1 MKGHKR
7 ITVIGSGGQ
16 VGSELV
22 GLDWSCYLAEHK
34 VELISF
40 TRAQLD
46 VTSEAAVRTTLSA
59 VKPDWVINASAYTAV
74 DKAESDSVAAYSV
87 NAMGPEILARCCAV
101 LGAKLIHISTD
112 YVYSGEGST
121 PLTEGDAVGP
131 TGVYG
136 ASKLAGEL
144 LVSRACKEHII
155 MRTAWVYGALGGN
168 FVKTML
174 RLGAD
179 REKLAIVSDQW
190 GGPTSAVGIAGA
202 IAAIIGVVTDLDVRS
217 EDLSQLWGTYN
228 FSGEPHVNWAQFA
241 QAIFSEA
248 VSLGLISSEPVIA
261 SIMTEQYPTPAKRP
275 FNSRLSNQK
284 ISDVFGLQPDDWR
297 ASLKD
302 MLVELREERGE

>member
-1 MKGHKR
+1 MR
-7 ITVIGSGGQ
+7 IAVIGSGGQ

-22 GLDWSCYLAEHK
+22 GLDWSSYLAEHK
-34 VELISF
+34 VEVISF
-40 TRAQLD
+40 TRAELD
-46 VTSEAAVRTTLSA
+46 VTNEAAVRTTLSE

-74 DKAESDSVAAYSV
+74 DKAESDSVAAYAV
-87 NAMGPEILARCCAV
+87 NAVGPEILARYSNELA
-101 LGAKLIHISTD
+101 AKLIHISTD
-112 YVYSGEGST
+112 YVYPGEGSV
-121 PLTEGDAVGP
+121 PLIEDDAVGP

-155 MRTAWVYGALGGN
+155 LRTAWVYGASGGN

-179 REKLAIVSDQW
+179 RENLAIVSDQW

-202 IAAIIGVVTDLDVRS
+202 IATMIGVVTDRDAGS
-217 EDLSQLWGTYN
+217 EDLSHLWGTYN

-248 VSLGLISSEPVIA
+248 VSLRLISSEPVIEP
-261 SIMTEQYPTPAKRP
+261 ITTEQYPTPAKRP
-275 FNSRLSNQK
+275 FNSRLSNRK
-284 ISDVFGLQPDDWR
+284 IADVFGVHPDDWK

-302 MLVELREERGE
+302 MLGKLREERGE

>member
-1 MKGHKR
+1 MR
-7 ITVIGSGGQ
+7 IAVIGSGGQ

-22 GLDWSCYLAEHK
+22 GLDWSSYLAEHK
-34 VELISF
+34 VEVISF
-40 TRAQLD
+40 TRAELD
-46 VTSEAAVRTTLSA
+46 VTNEAAVRTTLSE

-87 NAMGPEILARCCAV
+87 NAVGPEILARYSNE

-112 YVYSGEGST
+112 YVYSGEGSA
-121 PLTEGDAVGP
+121 PLTEDDAVGP

-155 MRTAWVYGALGGN
+155 LRTAWVYGASGGN

-179 REKLAIVSDQW
+179 REHLTIVSDQW

-202 IAAIIGVVTDLDVRS
+202 IATMIGVVTDRDAGS
-217 EDLSQLWGTYN
+217 EDLSHLWGTYN

-248 VSLGLISSEPVIA
+248 VSMGLISSEPVIA
-261 SIMTEQYPTPAKRP
+261 SITTEQYPTPAKRP

-284 ISDVFGLQPDDWR
+284 IADVFGLQPDDWR

>member
-1 MKGHKR
+1 MREHIR
-7 ITVIGSGGQ
+7 IAVIGSGGQ
-16 VGSELV
+16 VGTELV
-22 GLDWSCYLAEHK
+22 GLDWSSYLAEHK
-34 VELISF
+34 VEVISF
-40 TRAQLD
+40 TRAELD
-46 VTSEAAVRTTLSA
+46 VTNEAAVRTTLSE

-87 NAMGPEILARCCAV
+87 NAVGPEILARYSNE

-112 YVYSGEGST
+112 YVYPGEGSV
-121 PLTEGDAVGP
+121 PLTEDDAVGP
-131 TGVYG
+131 AGVYG

-144 LVSRACKEHII
+144 LVSGACKEHII
-155 MRTAWVYGALGGN
+155 LRTAWVYGASGGN

-179 REKLAIVSDQW
+179 REHLTIVSDQW

-202 IAAIIGVVTDLDVRS
+202 IATMIGVVTDRDAGS
-217 EDLSQLWGTYN
+217 EDLSHLWGTYN

-261 SIMTEQYPTPAKRP
+261 SITTEQYPTPAKRP

-284 ISDVFGLQPDDWR
+284 IADVFGLQSDDWR

-302 MLVELREERGE
+302 MLVELRGER

>member
-1 MKGHKR
+1 MKRRMR
-7 ITVIGSGGQ
+7 IVIIGSGGQ
-16 VGSELV
+16 VGRELV
-22 GLDWSCYLAEHK
+22 RLDWSSFLDGFD
-34 VELISF
+34 VEIVSF
-40 TRAQLD
+40 TRAKLD
-46 VTSEAAVRTTLSA
+46 VTSEAAVRETLSEA
-59 VKPDWVINASAYTAV
+59 KPGWVINASAYTAV

-87 NAMGPEILARCCAV
+87 NAVGPEILARYCNE

-112 YVYSGEGST
+112 YVYPGEGSA
-121 PLTEGDAVGP
+121 PLTEDDAVGP
-131 TGVYG
+131 RGVYG

-144 LVSRACKEHII
+144 LVSRACPEHII
-155 MRTAWVYGALGGN
+155 LRTAWVYGASGGN

-179 REKLAIVSDQW
+179 REKLTVVSDQW

-202 IAAIIGVVTDLDVRS
+202 IASIVGVVTDRHARG
-217 EDLSQLWGTYN
+217 EDLSHLWGTYN

-241 QAIFSEA
+241 QAIFNEA
-248 VSLGLISSEPVIA
+248 VSMGLMSSEPVIA
-261 SIMTEQYPTPAKRP
+261 SITTEQYPTAAKRP

-284 ISDVFGLQPDDWR
+284 IADVFGVQPDDWK

>member
-1 MKGHKR
+1 MKERMR
-7 ITVIGSGGQ
+7 IAVIGSGGQ

-22 GLDWSCYLAEHK
+22 GLAWSSYLAEHK

-40 TRAQLD
+40 TRAELD
-46 VTSEAAVRTTLSA
+46 VTNETAVRTTLSEA
-59 VKPDWVINASAYTAV
+59 KPDWVINASAYTAV

-87 NAMGPEILARCCAV
+87 NAMGPEILARCCAE

-112 YVYSGEGST
+112 YVYLGEGSA
-121 PLTEGDAVGP
+121 PLTEDDAVGP

-144 LVSRACKEHII
+144 LVSRACTEHITL
-155 MRTAWVYGALGGN
+155 RTAWVFSASGGN

-174 RLGAD
+174 WLGAD
-179 REKLAIVSDQW
+179 REQLSIVSDQW
-190 GGPTSAVGIAGA
+190 GGPTSALGIART
-202 IAAIIGVVTDLDVRS
+202 IASIVGVVTDRDTRS
-217 EDLSQLWGTYN
+217 EDLSHLWGTYN

-241 QAIFSEA
+241 QAIFNEA
-248 VSLGLISSEPVIA
+248 VSMGLMSSEPVIE
-261 SIMTEQYPTPAKRP
+261 SITTEQYPTPAKRP

-284 ISDVFGLQPDDWR
+284 IADVFGLQPDDWK

-302 MLVELREERGE
+302 VLVELREERGE

>member
-1 MKGHKR
+1 MR
-7 ITVIGSGGQ
+7 IAVIGSGGQ

-22 GLDWSCYLAEHK
+22 GLDWSSYLAEHK

-40 TRAQLD
+40 TRAELD
-46 VTSEAAVRTTLSA
+46 VTNETAVRTTLSE

-74 DKAESDSVAAYSV
+74 DKAESDSVAAYAV
-87 NAMGPEILARCCAV
+87 NAVGPEILARCCAE
-101 LGAKLIHISTD
+101 LGAILIHISTD
-112 YVYSGEGST
+112 YVYPGEGRA
-121 PLTEGDAVGP
+121 PLTEDDAVGP

-136 ASKLAGEL
+136 ASKLAGER

-155 MRTAWVYGALGGN
+155 MRTAWVYGASGGN

-179 REKLAIVSDQW
+179 REKLTIVSDQW

-202 IAAIIGVVTDLDVRS
+202 IASIVGVVTDRHARG
-217 EDLSQLWGTYN
+217 EDLSHLWGTYN

-241 QAIFSEA
+241 QAIFNLA
-248 VSLGLISSEPVIA
+248 VSMGLMSSEPVIA
-261 SIMTEQYPTPAKRP
+261 SITTEQYPTVAKRP

-284 ISDVFGLQPDDWR
+284 IADVFGVQPDDWK

>member
-1 MKGHKR
+1 MR
-7 ITVIGSGGQ
+7 IAVIGSGGQ

-22 GLDWSCYLAEHK
+22 GLDWSSYLAEHK
-34 VELISF
+34 VEVISF
-40 TRAQLD
+40 TRAELD
-46 VTSEAAVRTTLSA
+46 VTNEAAVRTTLSE

-87 NAMGPEILARCCAV
+87 NAVGPEILARYSNE

-112 YVYSGEGST
+112 YVYPGEGSA
-121 PLTEGDAVGP
+121 PLTEDDAVGP

-144 LVSRACKEHII
+144 LVSRACPEHII
-155 MRTAWVYGALGGN
+155 LRTAWVYGASGGN

-179 REKLAIVSDQW
+179 RENLNIVSDQW

-202 IAAIIGVVTDLDVRS
+202 IATMIGVVTDRDAGS
-217 EDLSQLWGTYN
+217 EDLSHLWGTYN

-248 VSLGLISSEPVIA
+248 VSLGLISSEPVIEP
-261 SIMTEQYPTPAKRP
+261 ITTEQYPTPAKRP

-284 ISDVFGLQPDDWR
+284 IADVFGLQPDDWR

-302 MLVELREERGE
+302 MLVELREARGE

>member
-1 MKGHKR
+1 MR
-7 ITVIGSGGQ
+7 IAVIGSGGQ

-22 GLDWSCYLAEHK
+22 GLDWSSYLAEHK
-34 VELISF
+34 VEVISF
-40 TRAQLD
+40 TRAELD
-46 VTSEAAVRTTLSA
+46 VTNEAAVRTTLSE

-87 NAMGPEILARCCAV
+87 NAVGPEILARYSNE
-101 LGAKLIHISTD
+101 LGARLIHISTD
-112 YVYSGEGST
+112 YVYSGEGSA
-121 PLTEGDAVGP
+121 PLTEDDAVGP

-155 MRTAWVYGALGGN
+155 LRTAWVYGASGGN

-179 REKLAIVSDQW
+179 REKLTIVSDQW

-202 IAAIIGVVTDLDVRS
+202 IAAIIEGVTDRHARG
-217 EDLSQLWGTYN
+217 EDLSQYWGTYN

-261 SIMTEQYPTPAKRP
+261 SITTEQYPTPAKRP

-284 ISDVFGLQPDDWR
+284 IADVFGVQPDDWK

-302 MLVELREERGE
+302 MLVELRGER

>member
-1 MKGHKR
+1 MR
-7 ITVIGSGGQ
+7 IAVIGSGGQ

-22 GLDWSCYLAEHK
+22 GLDWSSYLAEHN
-34 VELISF
+34 VDVISF
-40 TRAQLD
+40 TRAELD
-46 VTSEAAVRTTLSA
+46 VTNEAAVRTILSEL
-59 VKPDWVINASAYTAV
+59 KPDWVINASAYTAV

-87 NAMGPEILARCCAV
+87 NALGPEILARCCTE

-112 YVYSGEGST
+112 YVYPGEGSA
-121 PLTEGDAVGP
+121 PLTEDDAVGP

-155 MRTAWVYGALGGN
+155 LRTAWVYGASGGN

-179 REKLAIVSDQW
+179 RENLTIVSDQW

-202 IAAIIGVVTDLDVRS
+202 IATMIGVVTDRDAGS
-217 EDLSQLWGTYN
+217 EDLSHLWGTYN

-261 SIMTEQYPTPAKRP
+261 SITTEQYPTPAKRP

-284 ISDVFGLQPDDWR
+284 IADVFGLQPDDWR

>member
-1 MKGHKR
+1 MR
-7 ITVIGSGGQ
+7 IAVIGSGGQ

-22 GLDWSCYLAEHK
+22 GLDWSSYLAEHK
-34 VELISF
+34 VEVISF
-40 TRAQLD
+40 TRAELD
-46 VTSEAAVRTTLSA
+46 VTNEAAVRTTLFE

-87 NAMGPEILARCCAV
+87 NAVGPEILARYSNE
-101 LGAKLIHISTD
+101 LGARLIHISTD
-112 YVYSGEGST
+112 YVYSGEGSA
-121 PLTEGDAVGP
+121 PLTEDDAVGP

-144 LVSRACKEHII
+144 LVSRGCIEHII
-155 MRTAWVYGALGGN
+155 LRTAWVYGASGGN

-179 REKLAIVSDQW
+179 RESLTIVSDQW

-202 IAAIIGVVTDLDVRS
+202 IATMIGVLTDRDAGS
-217 EDLSQLWGTYN
+217 EDLSHLWGTYN

-248 VSLGLISSEPVIA
+248 VSLGLISSEPVIEP
-261 SIMTEQYPTPAKRP
+261 ITTEQYPTPAKRP

-284 ISDVFGLQPDDWR
+284 IVDVFGLQPDDWR
-297 ASLKD
+297 ESLKD
-302 MLVELREERGE
+302 MLFELREERGG

>member
-1 MKGHKR
+1 MR
-7 ITVIGSGGQ
+7 IAVIGSGGQ

-22 GLDWSCYLAEHK
+22 GLDWSSYLAEHK
-34 VELISF
+34 VEVISF
-40 TRAQLD
+40 TRAELD
-46 VTSEAAVRTTLSA
+46 VTNEAAVRTTLSE

-87 NAMGPEILARCCAV
+87 NAVGPEILARYSNE

-112 YVYSGEGST
+112 YVYSGEGSA
-121 PLTEGDAVGP
+121 PLTEDDAVGP

-155 MRTAWVYGALGGN
+155 LRTAWVHGASGGN

-179 REKLAIVSDQW
+179 REKLTIVSDQW

-202 IAAIIGVVTDLDVRS
+202 IATMIGVVTDQDAGS
-217 EDLSQLWGTYN
+217 EDLSHLWGTYN

-261 SIMTEQYPTPAKRP
+261 SITTEQYPTPAKRP

-284 ISDVFGLQPDDWR
+284 IADVFGLQPDDWR

-302 MLVELREERGE
+302 MLVELREARGE

>member
-1 MKGHKR
+1 MR
-7 ITVIGSGGQ
+7 IAVIGSGGQ

-22 GLDWSCYLAEHK
+22 GLDWSSYLAEHK
-34 VELISF
+34 VEVISF
-40 TRAQLD
+40 TRAELD
-46 VTSEAAVRTTLSA
+46 VTNEAAVRTNLSE

-87 NAMGPEILARCCAV
+87 NAVGPEILARYSNE

-112 YVYSGEGST
+112 YVYPGGGSA
-121 PLTEGDAVGP
+121 PLTEDDAVGP

-144 LVSRACKEHII
+144 LVSRVCKEHII
-155 MRTAWVYGALGGN
+155 LRTAWVYGASGGN

-179 REKLAIVSDQW
+179 RKNLNIVSDQW

-202 IAAIIGVVTDLDVRS
+202 IAAMIGVVTDRDARG
-217 EDLSQLWGTYN
+217 EDLSQCWGTYN

-248 VSLGLISSEPVIA
+248 VSLGLISSEPVIEP
-261 SIMTEQYPTPAKRP
+261 ITTEQYPTPAKRP

-284 ISDVFGLQPDDWR
+284 IADVFGLQPDDWR

-302 MLVELREERGE
+302 MLVELREARGE

>member
-1 MKGHKR
+1 MRGHKL
-7 ITVIGSGGQ
+7 IAVIGSGGQ

-22 GLDWSCYLAEHK
+22 GLAWSSYLAEHK

-40 TRAQLD
+40 TRAELD
-46 VTSEAAVRTTLSA
+46 VTNETAVRTTLSEA
-59 VKPDWVINASAYTAV
+59 KPDWVINASAYTAV

-87 NAMGPEILARCCAV
+87 NAMGPEILARYSNE
-101 LGAKLIHISTD
+101 LGARLIHISTD
-112 YVYSGEGST
+112 YVYSGEGSA
-121 PLTEGDAVGP
+121 PLTEDDAVGP

-155 MRTAWVYGALGGN
+155 LRTAWVYGASGGN

-179 REKLAIVSDQW
+179 RENLAIVSDQW

-202 IAAIIGVVTDLDVRS
+202 IATMIGVVTDRDAGS
-217 EDLSQLWGTYN
+217 EDLSHLWGTYN

-248 VSLGLISSEPVIA
+248 VSMGLVSSEPVIEP
-261 SIMTEQYPTPAKRP
+261 IKTEQYPTPAKRP
-275 FNSRLSNQK
+275 FNSRLSNRK
-284 ISDVFGLQPDDWR
+284 VADVFGVQPDDWR
-297 ASLKD
+297 LSLID
-302 MLVELREERGE
+302 MLADLREERGE